1 MEHIKRIL
9 QDKISKKIEPNK
21 VILIFGARRTGK
33 TVLLR
38 QIINNFR
45 GQTMLLN
52 GEDHNTLS
60 LFENYRTSNYLHF
73 LVGVDLLAI
82 DEAQHIPNIGSKIKW
97 ILDEVKNIR
106 IILSGSSSFDLVNQ
120 RGEALVEKSAQF
132 YVSSFSQ
139 RELSQIE
146 TVQQTNQRLES
157 RLIYGSY
164 PEVVYIDNPVRKTDY
179 LRDIIGSYL
188 LKDLLTVD
196 GLKNANY
203 MLELLRLIASQI
215 GTDISLDELGRQLK
229 KSKNTV
235 EKYLELLSK
244 LFIIHR
250 LGAYSTNH
258 RKEVSKVGKWY
269 FYDNGIRNA
278 LLEKFGPLIIRKDV
292 EALWENYLISER
304 LKANYN
310 ECLGKEFYFWRTYDK
325 QEVDLVEESSSPL
338 CALQFNW
345 GSKMPIIPKSFSE
358 IYPHVKHIGVN
369 RDNYLDF
376 IG

>member
-9 QDKISKKIEPNK
+9 QDRILKKIEPNK
-21 VILIFGARRTGK
+21 VILIFGARRSGK

-38 QIINNFR
+38 QIVKNFR
-45 GQTMLLN
+45 GQTLLLN
-52 GEDHNTLS
+52 GEDFDTLS
-60 LFENYRTSNYLHF
+60 IFENHRTNNYLNF

-106 IILSGSSSFDLVNQ
+106 IVLSGSSYFDLVNQ

-132 YVSSFSQ
+132 YVSPFSQ
-139 RELSQIE
+139 KELSQIE
-146 TVQQTNQRLES
+146 TLQQTNQHLES

-164 PEVVYIDNPVRKTDY
+164 PEVVYIDDPARKIDY
-179 LRDIIGSYL
+179 LRDITGSFL
-188 LKDLLTVD
+188 LKDLLTVESI
-196 GLKNANY
+196 KNASY
-203 MLELLRLIASQI
+203 MIELLRLIASQI

-235 EKYLELLSK
+235 EKYLDILSK

-250 LGAYSTNH
+250 LGAYSSNH
-258 RKEVSKVGKWY
+258 RKEVTKVGKWY

-278 LLEKFGPLIIRKDV
+278 LLGKFDPLIIRKDV
-292 EALWENYLISER
+292 DILWENYLISER

-345 GSKMPIIPKSFSE
+345 GNKVTIMPKSFTE
-358 IYPHVKHIGVN
+358 IYPHVEYRVVN
-369 RDNYLDF
+369 RENYLEF
-376 IG
+376 TG

>member
-9 QDKISKKIEPNK
+9 QDRISKKIEPNK
-21 VILIFGARRTGK
+21 VLLIFGARRSGK

-38 QIINNFR
+38 QVVNNFR
-45 GQTMLLN
+45 GQTLLLN
-52 GEDHNTLS
+52 GEDYDTLS
-60 LFENYRTSNYLHF
+60 IFENHRTNNYLSF

-132 YVSSFSQ
+132 YVSPFSQ
-139 RELSQIE
+139 KELSQIE
-146 TVQQTNQRLES
+146 TLQQTNQHLEA

-164 PEVVYIDNPVRKTDY
+164 PEVVYIDDPVRKIDY
-179 LRDIIGSYL
+179 LRDITGAFL
-188 LKDLLTVD
+188 FKDLLTVESI
-196 GLKNANY
+196 KNANY
-203 MLELLRLIASQI
+203 MMELLRLIAAQI

-250 LGAYSTNH
+250 LGAYSNNH
-258 RKEVSKVGKWY
+258 RKEVTKVGKWY

-278 LLEKFGPLIIRKDV
+278 LVGNFDPLVIRKDV
-292 EALWENYLISER
+292 DILWKNYLISER

-325 QEVDLVEESSSPL
+325 QEVDLVEESSNPL
-338 CALQFNW
+338 FALQFNW
-345 GSKMPIIPKSFSE
+345 GNKSSIMPKSFNE
-358 IYPHVKHIGVN
+358 IYPHVEYKVVN
-369 RDNYLDF
+369 RDNYLDY
-376 IG
+376 IT